1 MYNGPDSVYPD
12 LKNKKS
18 LTSFLRI
25 TLSPYGE
32 TFVQPATPVSL
43 LVPGVYTPPYGH
55 RFKSL
60 LYIKTLVI
68 WIITNLYHL
77 SPFNLQQ

>member
-25 TLSPYGE
+25 TPSPFGE
-32 TFVQPATPVSL
+32 TFVQPATP
-43 LVPGVYTPPYGH
+43 
-55 RFKSL
+55 
-60 LYIKTLVI
+60 
-68 WIITNLYHL
+68 TNFLT
-77 SPFNLQQ
+77 SPWC

>member
-43 LVPGVYTPPYGH
+43 LVPGVNTPLYGH
-55 RFKSL
+55 IQEPSL
-60 LYIKTLVI
+60 Y
-68 WIITNLYHL
+68 
-77 SPFNLQQ
+77 